1 MRAGKYRVVNKTR
14 FIISMVILTILF
26 VSIFSLITNTYKV
39 YAMKEV
45 EYLEVIVNSGDTV
58 WNIAKEYK
66 NEKQDVREL
75 VYIILE
81 VNEIENSMIYEGQKI
96 RIPIS

>member
-1 MRAGKYRVVNKTR
+1 MRARKYRVVNKTR
-14 FIISMVILTILF
+14 FIISMVILTVFFISF
-26 VSIFSLITNTYKV
+26 FSLMTNTYKA
-39 YAMKEV
+39 YAIKEV

-58 WNIAKEYK
+58 WDIAKEYR

-81 VNEIENSMIYEGQKI
+81 VNEIENSMIYKGQKI

>member
-1 MRAGKYRVVNKTR
+1 MRAKKYRVVNKAR
-14 FIISMVILTILF
+14 FIISIVILTVLF
-26 VSIFSLITNTYKV
+26 VSIFSLMTNTYKAH
-39 YAMKEV
+39 AMKEV
-45 EYLEVIVNSGDTV
+45 KYLEVIVNSGDTV
-58 WNIAKEYK
+58 WDIAKEYR

-81 VNEIENSMIYEGQKI
+81 VNEIENSMIYEGQII